1 MIGREIW
8 QVFKKSILNELASVV
23 EKKIDLM
30 GLIVEDLRNIAKF
43 CNQMYKLPETGMFW
57 YSNEYNVLQCKEITN
72 KKRQN

>member
-1 MIGREIW
+1 
-8 QVFKKSILNELASVV
+8 
-23 EKKIDLM
+23 M

-72 KKRQN
+72 KKRQNQHDMLKSEYFNNAVKTLLIKKNGP